1 MQAADI
7 GVVGEA
13 DRRQSPLDLF
23 LIFAGAN
30 IVATT
35 IQTGAAL
42 VPAFSFRTAGLLVA
56 VGSLAGALLVAAL
69 SPLGP
74 RLGVPSVVAARAAL
88 GFRGAA
94 AVALVLY
101 VSNFAWIAVNNV
113 IAASACARVAG
124 GPGSERAWAIGLG
137 LLATAI
143 AAGGPRAVGL
153 ADRVAVPLL
162 LVVGVLFTV
171 ACFRLPPGVVGA
183 AGNGSM
189 PWPQG
194 LDVVVGYQVSWLLMF
209 ADYSRYT
216 ASPGKGALAVFCG
229 LGLTSLWFMPLGFAA
244 ARAASSTDPGA
255 MLAAVGL
262 GTSGALLLALAT
274 LTTNFVNLYLSALA
288 WKSIFPR
295 APDHLSIWSIG
306 LVGTALSLFQRG
318 WLDRYADLMMLL
330 GALVVPVGGVLLSH
344 FFVLRS
350 KVRVEDLYDPNGPYA
365 AGSGFVL
372 PSAAAWLL
380 GVATYWLAAP
390 IGGTLPSLL
399 VTVAAHAALSR
410 LAASLQR

>member
-7 GVVGEA
+7 GPVAAA

-35 IQTGAAL
+35 IQTGASL
-42 VPAFSFRTAGLLVA
+42 VPAFSFPAAAVLVA
-56 VGSLAGALLVAAL
+56 AGSLGGALLVAAL

-74 RLGVPSVVAARAAL
+74 RFGVPSVVVARAAL

-124 GPGSERAWAIGLG
+124 GPGSERFWAVGLG

-162 LVVGVLFTV
+162 LVVGVAFTV
-171 ACFRLPPGVVGA
+171 ACFRLPMGVVAA
-183 AGNGSM
+183 AGDGSM
-189 PWPQG
+189 TWPRG

-216 ASPGKGALAVFCG
+216 PSESKGAFAVFCG
-229 LGLTSLWFMPLGFAA
+229 LGLTSCWFMMLGLAA
-244 ARAASSTDPGA
+244 ARAAGSTDPGA

-288 WKSIFPR
+288 WKSIVPS
-295 APDHLSIWSIG
+295 APDRWSIWSIG
-306 LVGTALSLFQRG
+306 LIGTALSLFQRG
-318 WLDRYADLMMLL
+318 WLDRYADFMVILGGLL
-330 GALVVPVGGVLLSH
+330 VPVGGLLVSH
-344 FFVLRS
+344 FFVLRAEV
-350 KVRVEDLYDPNGPYA
+350 KVEDLYDRWGPHA
-365 AGSGFVL
+365 AGRGVVV
-372 PSAAAWLL
+372 PAAAAWLL
-380 GVATYWLAAP
+380 GVAAYWAATP
-390 IGGTLPSLL
+390 IGGTLPSLV
-399 VTVAAHAALSR
+399 VTVAAHVALMR
-410 LAASLQR
+410 RFRPAQR